1 MLFGCSNVA
10 CLLVSLF
17 PPVQRQSWFDSLLA
31 EMASERA
38 VTSRGK
44 RNPRGV
50 KRKMSNFNLRKR
62 GDPLNQ
68 PCDPFPK
75 IISSN

>member
-1 MLFGCSNVA
+1 M
-10 CLLVSLF
+10 
-17 PPVQRQSWFDSLLA
+17 DSVLREIA
-31 EMASERA
+31 TGRA

-62 GDPLNQ
+62 GTPLNQ
-68 PCDPFPK
+68 PCDPAPRMSF
-75 IISSN
+75 I

>member
-1 MLFGCSNVA
+1 M
-10 CLLVSLF
+10 
-17 PPVQRQSWFDSLLA
+17 QRQSWLDSLLA
-31 EMASERA
+31 EIARERA
-38 VTSRGK
+38 VTSRRK

-68 PCDPFPK
+68 VCDPFPQ
-75 IISSN
+75 IIRFN

>member
-1 MLFGCSNVA
+1 
-10 CLLVSLF
+10 
-17 PPVQRQSWFDSLLA
+17 
-31 EMASERA
+31 MASERA

-50 KRKMSNFNLRKR
+50 KRKMSKFNLRKR
-62 GDPLNQ
+62 GDPLNH
-68 PCDPFPK
+68 PCEPIPK

>member
-1 MLFGCSNVA
+1 
-10 CLLVSLF
+10 
-17 PPVQRQSWFDSLLA
+17 
-31 EMASERA
+31 MASERA

>member
-1 MLFGCSNVA
+1 
-10 CLLVSLF
+10 
-17 PPVQRQSWFDSLLA
+17 VQRQSWLESLLA
-31 EMASERA
+31 EMASVRA

-50 KRKMSNFNLRKR
+50 KRKMSHFNLRKR

-68 PCDPFPK
+68 PCITIPK
-75 IISSN
+75 IILSN

>member
-1 MLFGCSNVA
+1 MRYVYCVVA
-10 CLLVSLF
+10 CRLPAPF
-17 PPVQRQSWFDSLLA
+17 PPEQRKSWLDSVL
-31 EMASERA
+31 SEIAGGRA

-68 PCDPFPK
+68 PCAPVPRM
-75 IISSN
+75 INSI

>member
-1 MLFGCSNVA
+1 MPFVFSNDA
-10 CLLVSLF
+10 CLPLPLF
-17 PPVQRQSWFDSLLA
+17 PPEHRQRWLDSILA
-31 EMASERA
+31 EIASGRA
-38 VTSRGK
+38 CFSRGL

-68 PCDPFPK
+68 PCRPIPQ
-75 IISSN
+75 IVSI

>member
-1 MLFGCSNVA
+1 
-10 CLLVSLF
+10 
-17 PPVQRQSWFDSLLA
+17 VQRQSWFDSLLA
-31 EMASERA
+31 EIASERA
-38 VTSRGK
+38 ITSRGK

-68 PCDPFPK
+68 ACDPIPK
-75 IISSN
+75 VIRFN